1 MYADKSFD
9 ESLEKELLH
18 KVASGDQKAFTELF
32 EQYQTLVY
40 DYAIRLT
47 RSKSQA
53 EEIVQ
58 DIFIKIWV
66 NRKEIEN
73 IQNFGGYINRMARNQ
88 SYTALRKIA
97 AQAIRMVELPQNQP
111 EPEIAGSHSSEHRA
125 LYNES
130 AKILKTAV
138 DILPPQRKLVYEL
151 CHEQGLKYDEVAAK
165 LNISPG
171 TVHTHMKLALKSIR
185 TYFQYMDATILVFI
199 YFIKR

>member
-1 MYADKSFD
+1 
-9 ESLEKELLH
+9 
-18 KVASGDQKAFTELF
+18 DQKAFTELF
-32 EQYQTLVY
+32 ERYQTLVY

-66 NRKEIEN
+66 NRREIES

-97 AQAIRMVELPQNQP
+97 AQALRMVELTQS
-111 EPEIAGSHSSEHRA
+111 EIVGSNNSEHRA

-165 LNISPG
+165 LNISSG
-171 TVHTHMKLALKSIR
+171 TVHKHMKLALKSIR
-185 TYFQYMDATILVFI
+185 TYFHYMDATILFFI
-199 YFIKR
+199 FFIKR

>member
-1 MYADKSFD
+1 MYADQSYD
-9 ESLEKELLH
+9 ESLEKALLH
-18 KVASGDQKAFTELF
+18 KVAAGDQKAFTELF
-32 EQYQTLVY
+32 ERYQALVY

-47 RSKSQA
+47 RSKPQA

-66 NRKEIEN
+66 NRGEIES

-97 AQAIRMVELPQNQP
+97 AQAVRMVELPQTQF
-111 EPEIAGSHSSEHRA
+111 EIVGSHNSEHRA

-185 TYFQYMDATILVFI
+185 TYFHYMDATILFFI
-199 YFIKR
+199 FFIKR

>member
-1 MYADKSFD
+1 MYADKSHKD
-9 ESLEKELLH
+9 SLEKELLH

-32 EQYQTLVY
+32 ERYQTLVY

-66 NRKEIEN
+66 NRREIES

-97 AQAIRMVELPQNQP
+97 AQALRMVELAQS
-111 EPEIAGSHSSEHRA
+111 EIVGSNNSEHRA

-165 LNISPG
+165 LNISSG
-171 TVHTHMKLALKSIR
+171 TVHKHMKLALKSIR
-185 TYFQYMDATILVFI
+185 TYFHYMDATILFFI
-199 YFIKR
+199 FFIKR